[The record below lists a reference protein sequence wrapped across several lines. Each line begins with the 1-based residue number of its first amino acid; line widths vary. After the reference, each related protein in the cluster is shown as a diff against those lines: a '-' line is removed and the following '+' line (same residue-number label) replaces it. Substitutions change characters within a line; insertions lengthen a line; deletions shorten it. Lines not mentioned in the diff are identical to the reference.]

1 MQGYAPQDALS
12 RLLAGTGLQ
21 ARYSSATAFTLVEPA
36 ARPSGPDGDRPATV
50 PLAYAGVLQRTVTRA
65 LCQWRGAEFGR
76 YRAALQ
82 LWIGRNGVVAAPLA
96 GTGDARRD
104 AADWP
109 DDRPGD
115 GRAAARRAAA
125 AGAHPPGAARR
136 RGRGLPA
143 RGWRLIP
150 VSAPSASLRELFLAK
165 YQDFR
170 KRLRI
175 RLGSE
180 DLANEAMQETWLR
193 VESMPDAA
201 PVEYPAA
208 YLFKIAVNVA
218 EDQRRGSA
226 RLLSMEEL
234 EELYELADEAAGP
247 VREVEGASSWRR
259 WRRRWRNCRAGAR
272 PS

>member
-1 MQGYAPQDALS
+1 
-12 RLLAGTGLQ
+12 
-21 ARYSSATAFTLVEPA
+21 
-36 ARPSGPDGDRPATV
+36 
-50 PLAYAGVLQRTVTRA
+50 
-65 LCQWRGAEFGR
+65 
-76 YRAALQ
+76 
-82 LWIGRNGVVAAPLA
+82 
-96 GTGDARRD
+96 
-104 AADWP
+104 
-109 DDRPGD
+109 
-115 GRAAARRAAA
+115 
-125 AGAHPPGAARR
+125 
-136 RGRGLPA
+136 
-143 RGWRLIP
+143 
-150 VSAPSASLRELFLAK
+150 
-165 YQDFR
+165 
-170 KRLRI
+170 
-175 RLGSE
+175 
-180 DLANEAMQETWLR
+180 MQETWLR